1 MDTDHDAY
9 KNLQV
14 GMYTCCNAH
23 TLTVQYISSSIL
35 QYHWFRQHT
44 VQYNF

>member
-14 GMYTCCNAH
+14 GMYTCCNDTYINSTVHIILH
-23 TLTVQYISSSIL
+23 TTVPLVQTTYS
-35 QYHWFRQHT
+35 T
-44 VQYNF
+44 V